1 MAQKSKIKSN
11 YETLALVLLVAG
23 LVEFFL
29 FLWQIIYLP
38 NNLLGYLNLAF
49 SLFDFYLAF
58 AFFKNKPGIRKTFFL
73 RLFLGLICWLSIL
86 YSAGIQYGFIW
97 AKIGILLSLAWLG
110 LNRVKKPAI
119 LAVFTLI
126 LISIDAYSTS
136 YYITYKQTLLVNLKK
151 YGKNSYTSR
160 KYNFQIEAPSN
171 WKIVSRKNFIKVKEK
186 FLKTEA
192 EIALFTQDGNSF
204 CLIIPNKNNSFKENY
219 DLGQIRKILTT
230 NLKKKKTVNIDN
242 ISFFPDEDTGF
253 EIQYTDII
261 EGIKQNYLIIYLSK
275 ENFALKF
282 IGWSLKPNQE
292 KIYEEIKNIAKNTR
306 INKK

>member
-1 MAQKSKIKSN
+1 MTQKSKVNSN
-11 YETLALVLLVAG
+11 HETLALVLLAAG

-38 NNLLGYLNLAF
+38 KNLLGYLNLAF

-73 RLFLGLICWLSIL
+73 RLFLGLICWLSIRYL
-86 YSAGIQYGFIW
+86 TGIQYGFIW

-110 LNRVKKPAI
+110 LNRVKKPVI

-126 LISIDAYSTS
+126 LISINACSTG
-136 YYITYKQTLLVNLKK
+136 YYITYKQPLLVNLKK
-151 YGKNSYTSR
+151 YGKNSYTIQ
-160 KYNFQIEAPSN
+160 KYNFTIDVPSH
-171 WKIVSRKNFIKVKEK
+171 WKIVPRKNFARVKEK

-204 CLIIPNKNNSFKENY
+204 CLIIPNENNGFKENY
-219 DLGQIRKILTT
+219 SLGQIKKRLAA
-230 NLKKKKTVNIDN
+230 NLKTKKTVKINN
-242 ISFFPDEDTGF
+242 MSFFPDKNTGF
-253 EIQYTDII
+253 GIQYTDII
-261 EGIKQNYLIIYLSK
+261 QGTRQDYLIIYIKKDKLT
-275 ENFALKF
+275 LKF
-282 IGWSLKPNQE
+282 IGWTLENNQE
-292 KIYEEIKNIAKNTR
+292 KIYREIKNIVKNTL

>member
-1 MAQKSKIKSN
+1 MAQKFKANSK
-11 YETLALVLLVAG
+11 YETLALVLLAAG

-38 NNLLGYLNLAF
+38 KNLLGYLNLAF

-58 AFFKNKPGIRKTFFL
+58 AFFKNKPGIKKTFFL
-73 RLFLGLICWLSIL
+73 RLFLGLICWLSVL
-86 YSAGIQYGFIW
+86 YLTGTQYGFIW

-110 LNRVKKPAI
+110 LNRVKKPVI

-126 LISIDAYSTS
+126 LISIDACSTS
-136 YYITYKQTLLVNLKK
+136 YYITYKQTLLTNLKK

-160 KYNFQIEAPSN
+160 KYNFQIEAPSH
-171 WKIVSRKNFIKVKEK
+171 WKIVPRNNFAEVKEK

-204 CLIIPNKNNSFKENY
+204 CLIIPNKNNRFKENY
-219 DLGQIRKILTT
+219 DLSQIRKILTA
-230 NLKKKKTVNIDN
+230 NLEKKKTVKINN
-242 ISFFPDEDTGF
+242 ISFFPDKDTGF
-253 EIQYTDII
+253 GIQYTDII
-261 EGIKQNYLIIYLSK
+261 EGTKQNYLIIYLNK

-292 KIYEEIKNIAKNTR
+292 KIYEEIKNIAKN
-306 INKK
+306 IQVNKE

>member
-1 MAQKSKIKSN
+1 MAQKLKTNSN
-11 YETLALVLLVAG
+11 YETLALVLLTAG

-38 NNLLGYLNLAF
+38 KNLLGYLKLAF

-58 AFFKNKPGIRKTFFL
+58 AFFKNKPRIKKAFFL
-73 RLFLGLICWLSIL
+73 RLFLGLISWLFIFYL
-86 YSAGIQYGFIW
+86 TGTQYGFIW

-119 LAVFTLI
+119 LVIFTLI

-136 YYITYKQTLLVNLKK
+136 YYITYKQALLTNLKK

-160 KYNFQIEAPSN
+160 KYNFQIKAPSN
-171 WKIVSRKNFIKVKEK
+171 WKIVPRKNFGKVKEK

-204 CLIIPNKNNSFKENY
+204 CLIIPNKNNGFKENY
-219 DLGQIRKILTT
+219 DLGQIRKILTA
-230 NLKKKKTVNIDN
+230 NLKRKKTVNIDN

-253 EIQYTDII
+253 GIQYTDII
-261 EGIKQNYLIIYLSK
+261 DGIKQNYLIIYLSK
-275 ENFALKF
+275 ENFDLKF

-292 KIYEEIKNIAKNTR
+292 KIYEEIKDIAKNTQA
-306 INKK
+306 NKE

>member
-1 MAQKSKIKSN
+1 
-11 YETLALVLLVAG
+11 
-23 LVEFFL
+23 
-29 FLWQIIYLP
+29 
-38 NNLLGYLNLAF
+38 
-49 SLFDFYLAF
+49 
-58 AFFKNKPGIRKTFFL
+58 L